1 MAAIAVLKGGP
12 VAESDAEKPIFPKVL
27 GEANGNH

>member
-1 MAAIAVLKGGP
+1 MSDSSSKRR
-12 VAESDAEKPIFPKVL
+12 ESDAEKPIFPKVL